1 MPYVEWHDTVRNHY
15 KTDAL
20 MLALKINR
28 REAVGIIGCL
38 SSWAIQFRPG
48 GLIERA
54 LIAVAVE
61 WTDDPDKLVNS
72 LIKAGWLDRQG
83 PKVAIHDWKE
93 ITRGY
98 RKARKDAARRSR
110 DRSAATERLPPRY
123 DPKGSERNELKG
135 EEGKGVSPISLEGLH
150 MLRRAAEAAKI
161 PNNPETLIRYLEAWE
176 AQTSVG
182 EVVRILELPT
192 SKGKDVLAIHD
203 AHFKGSKVSGSQSWL
218 EKQKAGG
225 ARDD

>member
-61 WTDDPDKLVNS
+61 WTDDPEKLVNS

-110 DRSAATERLPPRY
+110 DRSAATERLPPRS

-135 EEGKGVSPISLEGLH
+135 EEEKGVSPLASSDVRSRL
-150 MLRRAAEAAKI
+150 AEAIVTAKI
-161 PNNPETLIRYLEAWE
+161 PNKAETVSRYAEAWV
-176 AQTSVG
+176 AQKG
-182 EVVRILELPT
+182 ADEVVRILLLPE
-192 SKGKDVLAIHD
+192 SRGRDVIAIQD
-203 AHFKGSKVSGSQSWL
+203 AHFKGAKLSGAQSWL
-218 EKQKAGG
+218 DKKKAGG
-225 ARDD
+225 GA

>member
-54 LIAVAVE
+54 LIGVAVE
-61 WTDDPDKLVNS
+61 WTDDPEKLVNA
-72 LIKAGWLDRQG
+72 LVKAGWLDRKG

-110 DRSAATERLPPRY
+110 DRSAATER
-123 DPKGSERNELKG
+123 
-135 EEGKGVSPISLEGLH
+135 
-150 MLRRAAEAAKI
+150 
-161 PNNPETLIRYLEAWE
+161 
-176 AQTSVG
+176 
-182 EVVRILELPT
+182 
-192 SKGKDVLAIHD
+192 
-203 AHFKGSKVSGSQSWL
+203 
-218 EKQKAGG
+218 
-225 ARDD
+225 